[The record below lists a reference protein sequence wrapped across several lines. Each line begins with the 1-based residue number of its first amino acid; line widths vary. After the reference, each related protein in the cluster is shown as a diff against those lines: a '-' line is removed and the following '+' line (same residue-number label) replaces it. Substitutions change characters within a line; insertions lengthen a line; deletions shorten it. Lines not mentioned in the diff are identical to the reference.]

1 MYPLCYCGLL
11 LDTADCIVVDGLICS
26 KGDGHEFHFY
36 FFWGGGLES
45 LLEEQSHSNQMVVT
59 SRIGEFFLEA
69 FFKYKSNVVTD
80 AGL

>member
-1 MYPLCYCGLL
+1 MSS
-11 LDTADCIVVDGLICS
+11 TSI
-26 KGDGHEFHFY
+26 
-36 FFWGGGLES
+36 FFGGGLES